1 MQAME
6 DTGLPARAPQK
17 NGAALAAALAAG
29 IGALVMGAFI
39 LVHEAGLYSAP
50 SLYAPAGGLSGR
62 STFAVVAWLAA
73 WALLHAKWKD
83 RDVAAGRVLA
93 WSLVLTGLG
102 IVATMPPVWALL

>member
-6 DTGLPARAPQK
+6 DTGRPARAPKK

-29 IGALVMGAFI
+29 IGALAIGLFVLA
-39 LVHEAGLYSAP
+39 HEAGIYSAP

-62 STFAVVAWLAA
+62 ATFAVVVWLAA
-73 WALLHAKWKD
+73 WVLLHAKWKD
-83 RDVAAGRVLA
+83 REVAAGRVLTWA
-93 WSLVLTGLG
+93 MVLTGLG